1 MTIERRAFIA
11 GFGAAAAVAFPQTAS
26 ASNEA
31 RGPFLDAFD
40 FGALGDN
47 SHDDTTAIQ
56 AAIDAAQ
63 QKGGVVYL
71 RPGAYLLSAPI
82 VLPAKV
88 RLVGAGSSATTLRLA
103 AGSNCNVIQSTG
115 LEELV
120 DSNRW
125 SFTEG
130 VPSGFSVEHLRIDGN
145 KTHNEVG
152 NGIRFYG
159 KRFQLFDLIIFD
171 CAENGIYT
179 DCAYRGVQNGV
190 EDLPESEI
198 DLVWVRTCG
207 KDGILYRGPHD
218 GHIGRIYTAVNAGR
232 GFATEASNGTG
243 GHYYQGACDLAYIHS
258 YANGE
263 DGVYFGAKTGC
274 SYLQTESNLGR
285 GLYVGAGPCRIG
297 LLWDHNNNRR
307 FTPPWSD
314 PPAPDAAIASTQIE
328 HRAAIGTVEMG
339 VPYGCT
345 GLRIANNY
353 GVTVGNILI
362 DGFSNEFGGVGL
374 DIQGDRVD
382 FGNAIILNFRGPSG
396 TALKING
403 SAIRGSATIDNCET
417 SVDHASANPNRLDLR
432 VSAYVDSGQVG
443 VVTEGVVGALPNPAT
458 GRFSYQILGTGIG
471 LMNLSNSAVLD
482 FPMIAPQS
490 HAELTVQVSGAATGD
505 PVALGVPATLASSG
519 LIFSAWVTRDGVVT
533 VRAHNYTAGPIEP
546 DAGEFAVAVV
556 R

>member
-26 ASNEA
+26 ASNGVG
-31 RGPFLDAFD
+31 GPFVDVFD

-63 QKGGVVYL
+63 PNGGVVYL
-71 RPGAYLLSAPI
+71 RPGTYLLSASI

-103 AGSNCNVIQSTG
+103 AGSNCNVIETIG
-115 LEELV
+115 LAALI

-125 SFTEG
+125 LFSEG

-145 KTHNEVG
+145 KTHNTTG
-152 NGIRFYG
+152 NGIRVYG
-159 KRFQLFDLIIFD
+159 KRFQIYDLIIFD
-171 CAENGIYT
+171 CAENGIFT
-179 DCAYRGVQNGV
+179 DCAYKGLQDGV

-198 DLVWVRTCG
+198 DLVWVRACG

-218 GHIGRIYTAVNAGR
+218 GHIGRVYTAVNAGR
-232 GFATEASNGTG
+232 GFVTEASNGID
-243 GHYYQGACDLAYIHS
+243 GHYYQGACDMAYIHS
-258 YANGE
+258 YANGD

-285 GLYVGAGPCRIG
+285 GLYVGAGPSRIG
-297 LLWDHNNNRR
+297 FLWDHNNNRR
-307 FTPPWSD
+307 FTAPWSD
-314 PPAPDAAIASTQIE
+314 PPAPDDAIASTQIE

-353 GVTVGNILI
+353 GVTIGNILI
-362 DGFSNEFGGVGL
+362 DGFSNEFGGVAL

-382 FGNAIILNFRGPSG
+382 FGSAIIINFRGPGG

-417 SVDHASANPNRLDLR
+417 SVNHASVNPNRLDLR
-432 VSAYVDSGQVG
+432 VSSYVASGQVG
-443 VVTEGVVGALPNPAT
+443 VVTEGVVGKLPNPAT

-471 LMNLSNSAVLD
+471 LMNLSNSAVLN
-482 FPMIAPQS
+482 FPTIAPQS
-490 HAELTVQVSGAATGD
+490 HTELTVQVSGAAIGD
-505 PVALGVPATLASSG
+505 PVALGVPATLGSTG
-519 LIFSAWVTRDGVVT
+519 LIFSAWVSATNVVT
-533 VRAHNYTAGPIEP
+533 VRAHNCTAGPIEP
-546 DAGEFAVAVV
+546 DAGEFAVAVI